1 MATQFTLRPYLLL
14 LVFQLFLASLSSAD
28 EAKKLY
34 IVYMG
39 ERQSKDPKRVTA
51 SHHDILTSI
60 LGSKEKAL
68 DSMMYSYKHGFS
80 GFSAML
86 TDSQAKQI
94 AGLPD
99 VIQVKLS
106 KTFHVQTTRSWDF
119 LGLNYNHPTELLKGS
134 NGGEGII
141 VGVMDSG
148 LWPESKSFNDDGYGP
163 IPSRWK
169 GKCQAGQSFNAS
181 NCNRKIIGA
190 RYYTRGIDPNDLKGD
205 YKSPRGRNGHGTHTS
220 STVAGS
226 LVKNAGFQGL
236 APGIARGGAPR
247 ARLAM
252 YKVCWGDGGAC
263 SDASLLAAFDD
274 AIHDGVDIL
283 SLSLG
288 SSENSFGSLHAAAKG
303 ITIVYAAGNDGPTPQ
318 TVGDTAPWVISVA
331 ASTIDRSFPTVIT
344 LGNNR
349 SFVGQGMVYGST
361 YANTFNEL
369 HWGVSCEMDD
379 LDDAKGKFVLC
390 SKLEEPLTITFG
402 DALSN
407 VIQAG
412 GKGIIYTQS
421 VDDLL
426 YEVLSCKGQSCV
438 MVDTEIAK
446 QILIYL
452 DEKSTSSDS
461 RHPIAKVSD
470 TRYVEGTEVWAPRV
484 AAFSSRGPSTEFPG
498 ILKPDV
504 AAPGVNILAAIKDS
518 YAFDSGTSMAC
529 PHVSGI
535 VALLKSLHPYWSSAA
550 IKSALVTTANVYDK
564 FGVPIVAEGKTRKIA
579 DPFDFGGGHVDPNRA
594 ADPGLIYDVAMA
606 DYVKFFKCKVVVLP
620 DCASLP
626 LRAYD
631 LNLPSIA
638 VPDLKTSVTVWRT
651 VTNVGPENSVYKAV
665 IEPPPG
671 IKMEVEP
678 SVLTFNAKTKTQGFR
693 VTFTSVRKV
702 QGVYTF
708 GSLTWYDGLHR
719 VRSPIAVRT
728 VIEDFF
734 ADVA

>member
-1 MATQFTLRPYLLL
+1 
-14 LVFQLFLASLSSAD
+14 
-28 EAKKLY
+28 
-34 IVYMG
+34 MG
-39 ERQSKDPKRVTA
+39 ERQSEDPKRVTA
-51 SHHDILTSI
+51 SHNDILTSI

-68 DSMMYSYKHGFS
+68 DSMVYSYKHGFS

-94 AGLPD
+94 GGLPD

-106 KTFHVQTTRSWDF
+106 QTFHVQTTRSWDF
-119 LGLNYNHPTELLKGS
+119 LGINYNYPTELLKVS
-134 NGGEGII
+134 NGGEGMI

-148 LWPESKSFNDDGYGP
+148 LWPESKSFDDDRYGP

-190 RYYTRGIDPNDLKGD
+190 RYYTRGVDPNDLKGD
-205 YKSPRGRNGHGTHTS
+205 YKSPRDYNDHGTHTS
-220 STVAGS
+220 STIAGS
-226 LVKNAGFQGL
+226 LVKNAGFKGFGT
-236 APGIARGGAPR
+236 GIARGAAPR
-247 ARLAM
+247 ARLAV
-252 YKVCWGDGGAC
+252 YKVCWGDRGVC
-263 SDASLLAAFDD
+263 SEAALLAAFDD
-274 AIHDGVDIL
+274 GIHDGVDIL

-288 SSENSFGSLHAAAKG
+288 SKENSFGSLHAAAKG
-303 ITIVYAAGNDGPTPQ
+303 ITIVYAAGNDGPTRQ

-349 SFVGQGMVYGST
+349 SFVGQGLVYGSKD
-361 YANTFNEL
+361 ANTFKEL
-369 HWGVSCEMDD
+369 TV
-379 LDDAKGKFVLC
+379 
-390 SKLEEPLTITFG
+390 
-402 DALSN
+402 
-407 VIQAG
+407 
-412 GKGIIYTQS
+412 
-421 VDDLL
+421 
-426 YEVLSCKGQSCV
+426 
-438 MVDTEIAK
+438 
-446 QILIYL
+446 
-452 DEKSTSSDS
+452 STS
-461 RHPIAKVSD
+461 RHIAKVSN
-470 TRYVEGTEVWAPRV
+470 TRYVEGTEVWAPTV

-504 AAPGVNILAAIKDS
+504 AAPGVNILAAKKDS
-518 YAFDSGTSMAC
+518 YAFESGTSMAC

-564 FGVPIVAEGKTRKIA
+564 YGVPIVAEGKTRKIA

-606 DYVKFFKCKVVVLP
+606 DYVKFFKCKVVLLP

-626 LRAYD
+626 LPAYD

-651 VTNVGPENSVYKAV
+651 VTNVGPEISVYKAV

-728 VIEDFF
+728 VIQDFF
-734 ADVA
+734 ADAA

>member
-1 MATQFTLRPYLLL
+1 MAIQFTLRPYLLL
-14 LVFQLFLASLSSAD
+14 LVFQLFFASLSSAD

-39 ERQSKDPKRVTA
+39 ERQSEDPKRVTA

-68 DSMMYSYKHGFS
+68 DSMVYSYKHGFS

-94 AGLPD
+94 GGLPD

-134 NGGEGII
+134 NGGEGMI
-141 VGVMDSG
+141 VGVMDTG

-169 GKCQAGQSFNAS
+169 GKCQAGLLFNAS

-190 RYYTRGIDPNDLKGD
+190 RYYTGGVDPNYLKGD
-205 YKSPRGRNGHGTHTS
+205 YKSPRDYNDHGTHTS
-220 STVAGS
+220 STIAGS

-236 APGIARGGAPR
+236 GTGIARGGAPR
-247 ARLAM
+247 ARLAV
-252 YKVCWGDGGAC
+252 YKVCWGDQGVC
-263 SDASLLAAFDD
+263 SDAALLAAFDD

-288 SSENSFGSLHAAAKG
+288 SKENSFGSLHAAAKG
-303 ITIVYAAGNDGPTPQ
+303 ITIVYAAGNDGPTRQ
-318 TVGDTAPWVISVA
+318 TVGETAPWVISVA

-349 SFVGQGMVYGST
+349 SFVGQGVVYGSKD
-361 YANTFNEL
+361 ANTFKEL
-369 HWGVSCEMDD
+369 EVSTSCEMDD

-390 SKLEEPLTITFG
+390 SSVEAPLTITFG

-407 VIQAG
+407 VFQAG

-421 VDDLL
+421 VTNLL
-426 YEVLSCKGQSCV
+426 LEVISCQGLPCV
-438 MVDTEIAK
+438 LVDTEIAK
-446 QILIYL
+446 QIMIYFQ
-452 DEKSTSSDS
+452 EES

-470 TRYVEGTEVWAPRV
+470 TRYVEGAEVWAPTV
-484 AAFSSRGPSTEFPG
+484 AAFSSRGPSTDFPG

-504 AAPGVNILAAIKDS
+504 AAPGVNILAAKKDS

-564 FGVPIVAEGKTRKIA
+564 YGVPIVAEGKTRKIA

-606 DYVKFFKCKVVVLP
+606 DYVKFFKCKVVFLP

-626 LRAYD
+626 LPAYD

-638 VPDLKTSVTVWRT
+638 VPELKKSVTVWRT